1 MLNFKT
7 RDLERLKIYGLFFI
21 FFMKRDY
28 KRFMVISLRGQADFE
43 I

>member
-1 MLNFKT
+1 MLNFKI
-7 RDLERLKIYGLFFI
+7 RDLERLKIYGLFF

-28 KRFMVISLRGQADFE
+28 KRLMVISLRGQADFE